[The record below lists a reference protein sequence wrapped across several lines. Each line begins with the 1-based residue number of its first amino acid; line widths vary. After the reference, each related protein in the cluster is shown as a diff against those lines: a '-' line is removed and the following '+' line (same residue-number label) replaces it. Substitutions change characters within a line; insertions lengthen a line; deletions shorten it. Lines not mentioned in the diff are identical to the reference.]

1 MTIGSSTPRKP
12 MLTVIAP
19 APDEFQAWVPPRCR
33 KQNTKHTE
41 WMEGYANPW
50 EVTHRLYVGFDE
62 MIELAVRAT

>member
-1 MTIGSSTPRKP
+1 MMIGLSTPIHL

-19 APDEFQAWVPPRCR
+19 IPDKFQARVPPCCR
-33 KQNTKHTE
+33 KQNTRYAE

-62 MIELAVRAT
+62 TIEPAVRTT